1 MKESL
6 ELEFSQML
14 ERYQSQKIQT
24 LEFIAWA
31 KDWLPSCLENWPE
44 ESIHLQKN
52 YANVWLDLMDRFES
66 SAMFTQE
73 SCSFSQNELLHL
85 MTQWVK
91 KVNNLSGPKRNS

>member
-24 LEFIAWA
+24 FEFITWA
-31 KDWLPSCLENWPE
+31 KEWLPVCMEKWPQ
-44 ESIHLQKN
+44 ESIHLQKK
-52 YANVWLDLMDRFES
+52 YADVWLDLMDRLES

-73 SCSFSQNELLHL
+73 SCSFSQNELLLL
-85 MTQWVK
+85 MNQWVK
-91 KVNNLSGPKRNS
+91 KVGNLRGTN